1 MFRISRRLDYGL
13 QLMIALANEPEG
25 KPQSTASLAEK
36 LQIPLPFLHQIGH
49 MLMQASLIKASPG
62 PHGGIRL
69 NRQAETITALQIV
82 EVLEGPIAL
91 QPCPEC
97 NEQCERFSVCSSQ
110 FAWNEL
116 QGVVINYLSG
126 VRLDMLAQTAQ
137 SLPIFAMQMMPSK
150 AAALQLS

>member
-69 NRQAETITALQIV
+69 NRPAESITAMQIV

-97 NEQCERFSVCSSQ
+97 DAKCERFEVCSSQ

-116 QGVVINYLSG
+116 QQVVINYLGG
-126 VRLDMLAQTAQ
+126 VRLDNLANNAQ
-137 SLPIFAMQMMPSK
+137 KLPVFSMQMLPAK
-150 AAALQLS
+150 TEALQLS